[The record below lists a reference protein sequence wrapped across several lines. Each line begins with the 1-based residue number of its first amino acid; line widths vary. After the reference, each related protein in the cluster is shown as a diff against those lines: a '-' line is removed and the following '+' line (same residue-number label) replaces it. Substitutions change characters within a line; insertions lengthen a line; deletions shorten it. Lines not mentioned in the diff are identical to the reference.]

1 MNPAAPSSSA
11 TPPTVSPTASLTTSK
26 GGAWNKFQLKIK
38 YSFYSMLVF
47 VIFANPETFRIMNN
61 MLGKTIP
68 IATSTGL
75 PTATGFFLH
84 SFLFFATMLGLMM
97 LPAE

>member
-1 MNPAAPSSSA
+1 MSAPQQKPATPAPPAAPS
-11 TPPTVSPTASLTTSK
+11 ASTLAGT
-26 GGAWNKFQLKIK
+26 WNKFLLKVK

-47 VIFANPETFRIMNN
+47 VIFANPETFRIVNN
-61 MLGKTIP
+61 ILGKTVP
-68 IATSTGL
+68 ITTSGGI

-97 LPAE
+97 LPAD

>member
-11 TPPTVSPTASLTTSK
+11 TPPTAPTTSK

-61 MLGKTIP
+61 ILGKTIP
-68 IATSTGL
+68 VATSTGL

-84 SFLFFATMLGLMM
+84 AFLFFATMLGLMM

>member
-1 MNPAAPSSSA
+1 MSAPPQQKA
-11 TPPTVSPTASLTTSK
+11 QQPTQPPASLAGT
-26 GGAWNKFQLKIK
+26 WNKFMLKVK

-47 VIFANPETFRIMNN
+47 VIFANPETFRIVNN
-61 MLGKTIP
+61 IFGKAVPITTGAGIP
-68 IATSTGL
+68 T
-75 PTATGFFLH
+75 PTGFFLH

>member
-1 MNPAAPSSSA
+1 MSSPQKPTTMQQPQQPQPS
-11 TPPTVSPTASLTTSK
+11 TSLTGT
-26 GGAWNKFQLKIK
+26 WNKFLLKVK

-47 VIFANPETFRIMNN
+47 VIFANPETFRIVNN
-61 MLGKTIP
+61 ILGKSIP
-68 IATSTGL
+68 ITTSAGI

-97 LPAE
+97 LPAD